1 MFLNSLLLFK
11 LVFKCNPPQSSGHN
25 PIVSSIFT
33 EIDIPFVVCVIYW
46 SLPTSGSPQEIAWNG
61 PKLVYDCVVWAGA
74 VMVLILCPPLL
85 GIYIKLICIVF
96 MECLLKLVNSTAA
109 SGWWCSFKHP
119 GGSGGNTSLISL
131 KYLTTR
137 LGHKMRKPITV
148 YPVGSKA
155 AAVQQ
160 HAKTTGLRPVQGCK
174 S

>member
-1 MFLNSLLLFK
+1 MLLFK

-109 SGWWCSFKHP
+109 SGWWCS
-119 GGSGGNTSLISL
+119 SNTQVAVWWNMSLNSL
-131 KYLTTR
+131 KYLTIR
-137 LGHKMRKPITV
+137 LGHKIRKSITV
-148 YPVGSKA
+148 CPGQSKA
-155 AAVQQ
+155 
-160 HAKTTGLRPVQGCK
+160 KECTSFRTRGLRPVQSCK